1 MHNIFATKL
10 VLFLGEIP
18 FFKTRNPARRPGSFE
33 DQTRNLHFQ
42 DPPQVPNLY
51 KRVLQYILQY
61 FPKGYI
67 IFTLV
72 HNKTY
77 ITFMSA

>member
-33 DQTRNLHFQ
+33 DQTRNLLFQ

-51 KRVLQYILQY
+51 VWVCVGVCGCARLCVGIWGCARVCV
-61 FPKGYI
+61 G
-67 IFTLV
+67 
-72 HNKTY
+72 
-77 ITFMSA
+77 